1 MTLGQRI
8 KSLRKERSMTQ
19 SALCGTYM
27 TRNMLSQIENDQ
39 ASPSLATVCYIAEQ
53 LQIPVGYLLDKEI
66 TPLMYRKAGLI
77 ELIRTAYAEGRWQDC
92 IDHCKQLSD
101 FDDELALLLADCYLQ
116 EGLNA
121 FHDGYLETA
130 KHLLDTA
137 LRFTACTR
145 YPKSSIEEQAHS
157 LLKLIHEIGKN
168 QIQDFPTPLCA
179 SVRHTDHE
187 EECQYNLLLTLLVR
201 GKHEMASQL
210 FDTIRLTNPFYRK
223 HINAR
228 LADAAYNYQRAVTLL
243 QEIIEEAKESADAL
257 YIFRIYGELENCC
270 KAMSDYEGAYKAA
283 IAKAEIME
291 RFHY

>member
-8 KSLRKERSMTQ
+8 KALRKERSMTQ
-19 SALCGTYM
+19 SALCGDYM

-121 FHDGYLETA
+121 FHDGYLDTA

-145 YPKSSIEEQAHS
+145 YPKSAIEEQAHG
-157 LLKLIHEIGKN
+157 LLEQINALGIGPQGFGGRTTALAVN
-168 QIQDFPTPLCA
+168 IEEFPTHIAGLPVAVNINCH
-179 SVRHTDHE
+179 VTRHKTE
-187 EECQYNLLLTLLVR
+187 VL
-201 GKHEMASQL
+201 
-210 FDTIRLTNPFYRK
+210 
-223 HINAR
+223 
-228 LADAAYNYQRAVTLL
+228 
-243 QEIIEEAKESADAL
+243 
-257 YIFRIYGELENCC
+257 
-270 KAMSDYEGAYKAA
+270 
-283 IAKAEIME
+283 
-291 RFHY
+291 